1 MSSRGGQYF
10 ADAEKKLKSWSLFD
24 KNGKYTDA
32 ADLFMKAGNAYK
44 SIRDFNNAGEAYS
57 RAGDCFQHVDSLTEA
72 ASAFADSGKM
82 FAKDEANREK
92 ALAAFNKAQRMYR
105 ENSKPLNAA
114 RLMEEAAKL
123 FQETNDLESA
133 MQTLTDAAQIYEDE
147 GSIQQ
152 SLNVLTQVAD
162 IKSSQKNWVE
172 AGKLYRDIALKK
184 MDDRLT
190 ALLSSE
196 FCTKAVLCELAAG
209 DFVGAKIFINDF
221 LAKNPAWDRSH
232 EYNMIQALI
241 KAIEETKP
249 DDFAQA
255 VYDYDQIKRLDNWM
269 TSTLL
274 LIKKQIEVGDEEEES
289 IL

>member
-1 MSSRGGQYF
+1 MSSRGAQYF
-10 ADAEKKLKSWSLFD
+10 ADAEKVLKKFSIFD
-24 KNGKYTDA
+24 KNGKFSDA

-44 SIRDFNNAGEAYS
+44 SIRDFNNAGESYS
-57 RAGDCFQHVDSLTEA
+57 RAGDCFQHINSLNEA
-72 ASAFADSGKM
+72 ASAYADSGKM
-82 FAKDEANREK
+82 FAKDEANRQK
-92 ALAAFNKAQRMYR
+92 AISAFDRAQRMYR

-123 FQETNDLESA
+123 FQDNNDLDSA
-133 MQTLTDAAQIYEDE
+133 IQSLSDAAQIYEDE

-152 SLNVLTQVAD
+152 SLNVLVQVAD
-162 IKSSQKNWVE
+162 HKATQQKWIE
-172 AGKLYRDIALKK
+172 AAQLYKDIALKK

-190 ALLSSE
+190 ALLASE
-196 FCTKAVLCELAAG
+196 FCTKAILCQLAAG
-209 DFVGAKIFINDF
+209 DFVGAKIYIDNF
-221 LAKNPAWDRSH
+221 LAKNPSWDRSH
-232 EYNMIQALI
+232 EFNMIQTLI

-274 LIKKQIEVGDEEEES
+274 LIKKQIEVNEEEDS